1 MYEFSYKFKNYV
13 MKRFLFLF
21 MLHLSISAFCSA
33 EEFTTLVVW
42 AKDGS
47 KVAYLLENKPVLT
60 FEEGN
65 LVIKTK
71 DITIHYVLKQMQRF
85 TFENGQNVANT
96 DLSSKEDIPFVMNTE
111 YILFPSLEKGASIL
125 IYTVQGQVVVKKTMV
140 QAGDVSV
147 PISQLQSGIYFV
159 QVNGITYKIMK
170 K

>member
-1 MYEFSYKFKNYV
+1 M
-13 MKRFLFLF
+13 
-21 MLHLSISAFCSA
+21 
-33 EEFTTLVVW
+33 
-42 AKDGS
+42 
-47 KVAYLLENKPVLT
+47 T

-111 YILFPSLEKGASIL
+111 YLLFPSLEKGASIL

>member
-42 AKDGS
+42 A
-47 KVAYLLENKPVLT
+47 
-60 FEEGN
+60 EEGN

-111 YILFPSLEKGASIL
+111 YLLFPSLEKGASIL

>member
-71 DITIHYVLKQMQRF
+71 DITIHY
-85 TFENGQNVANT
+85 G
-96 DLSSKEDIPFVMNTE
+96 
-111 YILFPSLEKGASIL
+111 
-125 IYTVQGQVVVKKTMV
+125 
-140 QAGDVSV
+140 
-147 PISQLQSGIYFV
+147 
-159 QVNGITYKIMK
+159 
-170 K
+170 